1 MSWGLI
7 CAMAALV
14 FFNRYLF
21 LEPRIQVRMPHFIQ
35 RMLHYAAPCLLSAIC
50 FPVIFFDDSQQFKGL
65 WLNPYFYA
73 ALAAVILYLYS
84 KRILI
89 SSIGSFMV
97 FYLLQYLLN

>member
-7 CAMAALV
+7 FALAALL

-21 LEPRIQVRMPHFIQ
+21 LEPRINIHLPNFIQ

-65 WLNPYFYA
+65 WLSPYFYA
-73 ALAAVILYLYS
+73 AITAALFYLFT

-89 SSIGSFMV
+89 SSAGSFFM
-97 FYLLQYLLN
+97 FYLLQYFM